1 MSEQPKHVYDIKHI
15 YLKDLSFE
23 SPQVPNFFAEQNKSS
38 GIDIDVNT
46 QFRLLNE
53 EKTLFECVLMLRIT
67 AKTEE
72 NTLFLIDLTQ
82 SAIVEISGFSD
93 TDLEKLL
100 NIAVPNVL
108 LPYARETVS
117 SLVGKGGFPPLLL
130 RPINFERIYY
140 EKLKADQ
147 EKKQGQHTEH

>member
-1 MSEQPKHVYDIKHI
+1 MAEQPKRVYEIKTI

-23 SPQVPNFFAEQNKSS
+23 SPKMPQFVTEESKSS
-38 GIDIDVNT
+38 SIDIDVNT
-46 QFRLLNE
+46 QFRILNE
-53 EKTLFECVLMLRIT
+53 DRTLFDVALMLRIT

-72 NTLFLIDLTQ
+72 DTLFLIDVTQ
-82 SAIVEISGFSD
+82 SGVVEISGFSD
-93 TDLEKLL
+93 PDLEKLL

-108 LPYARETVS
+108 LPYTRETVS

-130 RPINFERIYY
+130 RPINFEQIYY
-140 EKLKADQ
+140 QKLKADQ